1 MKQTASN
8 QENAVCMDKNCFMR
22 SIWEEN
28 LKKVNSLFVI
38 QSFLASLL
46 IISIS
51 TAPITNAEVL
61 SGRFE
66 DKFTAVVAVERKLA
80 DNLEIDLEIDQ
91 VINPDV
97 NPVIIS
103 DIDTQRTTN
112 NYSDINLFDS
122 SKNLN
127 IKEVLITLEKI
138 PVKGRAPKTGYARA
152 AFGPQWSDIDRNGCD
167 TRNDI
172 LKRDLTNIIYRAKTR
187 DCVVESGRLLDP
199 FSNAVIDFIRGERTS
214 MLVQIDHVVS
224 LSNAWQTGIFKATPK
239 TRTEFANDPLNLL
252 AVKGSL
258 NSQKGDGDAAT
269 WLPPNKSFRC
279 DYVARQIKVKSKY
292 ELWVTK
298 SEKDAMIRVLG
309 SCS

>member
-1 MKQTASN
+1 
-8 QENAVCMDKNCFMR
+8 MR

-28 LKKVNSLFVI
+28 LKRLKPLYII
-38 QSFLASLL
+38 QSFLLGLL
-46 IISIS
+46 IICIS
-51 TAPITNAEVL
+51 TIPIAHSEFL
-61 SGRFE
+61 SGKFE
-66 DKFTAVVAVERKLA
+66 DKFTAVAVAERNPA
-80 DNLEIDLEIDQ
+80 GNLK
-91 VINPDV
+91 INPELIPELIPEV

-103 DIDTQRTTN
+103 DIDTERTTN
-112 NYSDINLFDS
+112 NYSDINLFDG

-127 IKEVLITLEKI
+127 FKEILLTLEQI
-138 PVKGRAPKTGYARA
+138 PVKGRAPKTGYSRA

-187 DCVVESGRLLDP
+187 DCVVENGKLLDP
-199 FSNAVIDFIRGERTS
+199 FSNTVIDFIRGERTS

-224 LSNAWQTGIFKATPK
+224 LSNAWQTGIFKATLK

-279 DYVARQIKVKSKY
+279 DYVALQIKVKSKY